1 MRQYL
6 KIHTLHKSQMT
17 VEVDQD
23 GNAIFLIEVILNY
36 ELEKDLLGFGES
48 IRVLS
53 PKSLRDTIAHPSKPP
68 PRTTTSQ
75 YIRTESAPTLRQ
87 N

>member
-53 PKSLRDTIAHPSKPP
+53 PKSLRDTIARPSKPP